1 MALCASLALIFIDS
15 RLNYLTSIRSSLATV
30 IYPIQLAGSL
40 PSDLASWTSAY
51 FQSRANL
58 KEQNKA
64 LQSTNLLHSFHLQ
77 KLRGLE
83 RENLRLRELL
93 GSSFRLP
100 ERVLMAELLRIDS
113 DLFSQHVVIN
123 KGESDAIFEGQPV
136 LDSKGVMGQ
145 VMAVSQFSS
154 RVILLTDPSHG
165 TPVQVNRNGLR
176 SVARGRGL
184 NNLLQLE
191 YLPHNSDIRA
201 GDLLVTSGLGGRFPA
216 GYPVGTVISVKESP
230 GKNFSEV
237 TVEPTASIEISRE
250 VLLVLPLPHDKLI
263 AFDEVEVIESDGV
276 GSEDR

>member
-15 RLNYLTSIRSSLATV
+15 RLNYSTSIRSSLATV
-30 IYPIQLAGSL
+30 IYPIQLVGSL
-40 PSDLASWTSAY
+40 PSHLASWTSAY

-100 ERVLMAELLRIDS
+100 ERVVMAELLRIDS

-123 KGESDAIFEGQPV
+123 KGNSDAIFNGQPV
-136 LDSKGVMGQ
+136 LDSNGVMGQ
-145 VMAVSQFSS
+145 VMAVSRFSS

-184 NNLLQLE
+184 NKLLQLE

-216 GYPVGTVISVKESP
+216 GYPVGTVISVKDSP
-230 GKNFSEV
+230 GKTFSEV
-237 TVEPTASIEISRE
+237 TVEPTARIERSRE

-263 AFDEVEVIESDGV
+263 ASDEVEVIESDDVVSG
-276 GSEDR
+276 DR